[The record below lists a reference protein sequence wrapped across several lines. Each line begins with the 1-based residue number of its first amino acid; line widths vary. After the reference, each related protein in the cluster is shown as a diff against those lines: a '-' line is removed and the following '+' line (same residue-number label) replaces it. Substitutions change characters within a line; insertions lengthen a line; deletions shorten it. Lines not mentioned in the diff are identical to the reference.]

1 MEAVSKEVIEC
12 NKQFY
17 QTINSNKRIIVHQG
31 GSRSG
36 KTYAICKYIIY
47 LLTTRKKKL
56 IITVARKTLPALKG
70 SVYRDFMEIAERVGC
85 STTDISNYISEN
97 RFPNSSRMI
106 KLANVLKVR
115 VTDIYP
121 TAKRKFYFELQD

>member
-1 MEAVSKEVIEC
+1 VNNLKEC
-12 NKQFY
+12 
-17 QTINSNKRIIVHQG
+17 INSRQPK
-31 GSRSG
+31 
-36 KTYAICKYIIY
+36 
-47 LLTTRKKKL
+47 
-56 IITVARKTLPALKG
+56 ITAR
-70 SVYRDFMEIAERVGC
+70 EIAERVGC

>member
-1 MEAVSKEVIEC
+1 MNNLKEC
-12 NKQFY
+12 
-17 QTINSNKRIIVHQG
+17 INSRQPK
-31 GSRSG
+31 
-36 KTYAICKYIIY
+36 
-47 LLTTRKKKL
+47 
-56 IITVARKTLPALKG
+56 ITAK
-70 SVYRDFMEIAERVGC
+70 EIAERVGC
-85 STTDISNYISEN
+85 STTDISKYISEN